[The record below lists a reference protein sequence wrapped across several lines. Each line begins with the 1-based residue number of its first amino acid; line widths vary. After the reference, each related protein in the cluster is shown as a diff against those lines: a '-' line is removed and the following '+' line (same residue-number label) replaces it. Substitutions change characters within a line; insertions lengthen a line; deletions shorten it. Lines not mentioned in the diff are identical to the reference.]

1 MSFRRNIEIRS
12 VAVFAALTLPL
23 AALAENIPVVIKNT
37 TANPVPVVGNVNAT
51 VQGTPNVNATIT
63 GTPNVNATIS
73 GTPTVN
79 IGTMPAAPNPEKS
92 PFFIQYGP
100 SGGASVESQFGFIPP
115 NTIFVIESESAY
127 CLATQGTQL
136 LYALVAGSE
145 GSLYLPFQKTGT
157 DGNYD
162 YFTVTL
168 PNRMYAQGNGT
179 GAGDLFFDF
188 IGHPP
193 AGTTP
198 VTNCSIY
205 LMGHLVA
212 LP

>member
-1 MSFRRNIEIRS
+1 MSFRRNIEIRA

-23 AALAENIPVVIKNT
+23 AALAESTPVVIKNT

-51 VQGTPNVNATIT
+51 VQGTPNVNATI
-63 GTPNVNATIS
+63 S

-92 PFFIQYGP
+92 PFYIQYGTA
-100 SGGASVESQFGFIPP
+100 GGASIQSQFGFISP

-127 CLATQGTQL
+127 CFVTQGTQL
-136 LYALVAGSE
+136 LYAFVGGSE

-162 YFTVTL
+162 YYTATL

-188 IGHPP
+188 FGHPA